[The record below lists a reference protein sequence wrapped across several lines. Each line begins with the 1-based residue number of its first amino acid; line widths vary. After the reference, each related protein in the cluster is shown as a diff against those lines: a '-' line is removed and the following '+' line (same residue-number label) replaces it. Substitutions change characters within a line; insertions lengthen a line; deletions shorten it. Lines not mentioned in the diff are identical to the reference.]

1 MTGSP
6 NGPIWEC
13 GDWHPLAPLAGE
25 ISADACVVGLGGS
38 GLACATELAAQGASV
53 VGIDAVRVAA
63 GAAGRNGGFLLAG
76 MAPFY
81 HQAAA
86 TLGRIRASAIYRS
99 TLTEM
104 DRMTAADPDLI
115 RRVGSLRIAASPD
128 EMEDCAAQFAAMR
141 ADDLPV
147 DRYEGPEGEGLLF
160 PADGVFHPVRRCQAL
175 ARRLIASGARL
186 FERSA
191 ALRIAPGLVETETGR
206 VRAGS
211 VIVAVDGGLE
221 TIFPE
226 LAGRVRTARLQMLAT
241 APVPDTSFP
250 RPVYYRWGYEYWQQL
265 EDGRI
270 ALGGF
275 RDYGGENEWTTDPTP
290 GGRVQRR
297 LEGFLRTHLRVTAPI
312 THRWAAS
319 VGYSHAAL
327 PLLVE
332 VRRRVWATGGYS
344 GTGNVIGALCGRAA
358 AQIALTGGSAM
369 EIVASD

>member
-1 MTGSP
+1 
-6 NGPIWEC
+6 
-13 GDWHPLAPLAGE
+13 
-25 ISADACVVGLGGS
+25 
-38 GLACATELAAQGASV
+38 
-53 VGIDAVRVAA
+53 
-63 GAAGRNGGFLLAG
+63 

-99 TLTEM
+99 TLAEM

-221 TIFPE
+221 TVFPE

-241 APVPDTSFP
+241 APAPDTSFP